1 MTTDSGLTFT
11 GDGSGNFLG
20 LDTATGKTLWHAGA
34 GGQISSTPMTYELD
48 GHQVVLMSGG
58 SVLYA
63 WTLPQSS
70 TSK

>member
-1 MTTDSGLTFT
+1 
-11 GDGSGNFLG
+11 
-20 LDTATGKTLWHAGA
+20 LWHAGA